1 MISMLE
7 GVLHRPKTVFVMM
20 LFMVIAGIMS
30 YIAIPKEAAPDI
42 DVPFFYVSVG
52 QSGISP
58 EDGARLIGQPMETEL
73 RGLEGLKEITTIAAE
88 GHVGILLEFDIG
100 VDKDKALLDVREKV
114 DTAKSKIPADANEP
128 TVSTHNMALQPTMTI
143 ALSGDVPARTLYRIA
158 DRLKDEIESIASVKE
173 VELTGQRDEQL
184 EVIIDTLKME
194 SYSIS
199 QNELVNALQMNNQ
212 LIAAGF
218 IDGGAGRF
226 NIKVPGLIL
235 DADDVYSL
243 PVKQSGEGVVTL
255 GDIASIKRT
264 FKDASTFTLVNGQPA
279 VSLDVVKRIGEN
291 IIENNAAVR
300 KVVEEVTKDL
310 PPTVTVS
317 YMLDVSDNIFKVLS
331 SLESS
336 IMTAIFLVM
345 IVVVAAL
352 GLRSAVLVG
361 LAIPTSFM
369 LGFLTLTTI
378 GMTVNNMVM
387 FGLVLTVGMLVDGAI
402 VMVEYADRKA
412 AEGMPAR
419 DAYIRAAKL
428 MFWPIV
434 SSTATTLAAF
444 LPMLLWP
451 GVIGEFMSYLPI
463 MVIIVLSGSLLTAMV
478 FLPVTG
484 GILASVFA
492 FIGKYGE
499 YILSGLVALITAFIV
514 VTLPPVKSVWGGMH
528 FLLMVPTILVIG
540 VPIFVAVFLPALKLF
555 KPVLNYSRARVERR
569 RTAELEAAK
578 VFSGHGPFDTSKL
591 RGITRVYIGVLE
603 VLVRKWWAGVAA
615 MVTLFAMCAVIVLT
629 FMGNNAGT
637 ELFVDEEPE
646 QGRFYVSAR
655 GNMSA
660 SEALTLVK
668 QVDKVILAEPGVK
681 NVVTRAFPVG
691 IRGGAGNNAPADL
704 IGSIDIEF
712 VDFCCRSSAREIFNS
727 IREKTSQLP
736 GIKVEARKVEGGPP
750 TGKDIQLQITS
761 NDYDA
766 AVAAAGRIRAYL
778 DTVDGLRDQEDSRP
792 LPGIDWEL
800 TINRDKA
807 ARYKAD
813 IAAVGAMVQLVTNGV
828 LIGDYRPS
836 DSEDEVDIRVRL
848 PEGERTLDKFD
859 ELRLRT
865 PLGQIPLSNFVERTP
880 KQKVSSMTRRNGQFS
895 IDIKAGVNKD
905 KYLVTEKE
913 TEIQAWLDSQTW
925 PEGVFYKF
933 RGSNEE
939 QQNTQSFLLKA
950 MIGALFLM
958 FIILLTQFNSF
969 YQTFLTLSTVVM
981 SMFGV
986 VLGMLVTGQKFS
998 VIMTGTGIVAL
1009 AGIVVNNAIVLID
1022 TYNRFRED
1030 GQSPVD
1036 AALRTSAQRVRPV
1049 MLTTITT
1056 IAGLIPMAT
1065 QISFDFANQV
1075 TTFGSVTG
1083 SWWVQLSTA
1092 VISGLAFSTMLTLV
1106 MIPITLV
1113 LPMHIRNGW
1122 RSFRDRGQAP
1132 MPIGQYAL
1140 ANSGLGL
1147 QEPSFGDDDK
1157 ADEGKRVP
1165 EAAE

>member
-7 GVLHRPKTVFVMM
+7 GVLQRPKTVFVTM
-20 LFMVIAGIMS
+20 LFMVIAGVMS
-30 YIAIPKEAAPDI
+30 YIAIPKEASPDI
-42 DVPFFYVSVG
+42 SIPFFYISIN

-58 EDGARLIGQPMETEL
+58 EDGTRLIGQPMETEL

-88 GHVGILLEFDIG
+88 GHVGILLEFDIN
-100 VDKDKALLDVREKV
+100 VNEDKALADIREKV
-114 DTAKSKIPADANEP
+114 DTAKAEVPEDAKEP
-128 TVSTHNMALQPTMTI
+128 IVSTYNMALQPTMTI
-143 ALSGDVPARTLYRIA
+143 ALSGDVPSRTLYRLA
-158 DRLKDEIESIASVKE
+158 ERLKDEIEAITSVKE
-173 VELTGQRDEQL
+173 VELTGQRDELL
-184 EVIIDTLKME
+184 EVVIDTFKME

-199 QNELVNALQMNNQ
+199 QSELITALQLNNQ

-235 DADDVYSL
+235 NADDVYSL

-255 GDIASIKRT
+255 GDIATIRRT
-264 FKDASTFTLVNGQPA
+264 FEDPSTFTLVNGQPA

-291 IIENNAAVR
+291 LIENNAAVR
-300 KVVEEVTKDL
+300 SVVEEATKDL
-310 PPTVTVS
+310 PPTVSIS
-317 YMLDVSDNIFKVLS
+317 YMLDLSDNVFRVLS

-352 GLRSAVLVG
+352 GLRSALLVG

-378 GMTVNNMVM
+378 GMTVNSMVM

-412 AEGMPAR
+412 AEGMPPR
-419 DAYIRAAKL
+419 DAYIRAARL

-451 GVIGEFMSYLPI
+451 GVSGELMSYLPV
-463 MVIIVLSGSLLTAMV
+463 MVIIILSCSLMTAMV

-484 GILASVFA
+484 GILASAFA
-492 FIGKYGE
+492 FMGKYGE
-499 YILSGLVALITAFIV
+499 HLLAFVVALGLGV
-514 VTLPPVKSVWGGMH
+514 VASSMT
-528 FLLMVPTILVIG
+528 
-540 VPIFVAVFLPALKLF
+540 PIVAVPGPASKLPGAAVVILAYWPLMKVFRPL
-555 KPVLNYSRARVERR
+555 VNASRARAERR
-569 RTAELEAAK
+569 KTEELAAAK
-578 VFSGHGPFDTSKL
+578 VFSGHGPFDTSRL
-591 RGITRVYIGVLE
+591 RGITRTYIAVLE
-603 VLVRKWWAGVAA
+603 FLVRRWWAGVLAIIT
-615 MVTLFAMCAVIVLT
+615 MLVICAGIFFT
-629 FMGNNAGT
+629 FKHNNAGT
-637 ELFVDEEPE
+637 QFFVDEEPE
-646 QGRFYVSAR
+646 QGKFYVTAR

-660 SEALTLVK
+660 FETLELVRE
-668 QVDKVILAEPGVK
+668 VDSIILAEPGIE

-691 IRGGAGNNAPADL
+691 LRGAFGNNTPADL

-712 VDFCCRSSAREIFNS
+712 ADFCCRLPAQKIFDS
-727 IREKTSQLP
+727 IRGKTSLLP
-736 GIKVEARKVEGGPP
+736 GIKVESRKIEGGPP
-750 TGKDIQLQITS
+750 TGKDIQIQINS
-761 NDYDA
+761 NSYEA
-766 AVAAAGRIRAYL
+766 AVATVDRVRNYIN
-778 DTVDGLRDQEDSRP
+778 TVDGLRDQEDSRP

-800 TINRDKA
+800 NIDRKKA
-807 ARYKAD
+807 ARHKAD
-813 IAAVGAMVQLVTNGV
+813 ISAVGAMVQLVTNGV

-848 PEGERTLDKFD
+848 PENERTLDKFD

-880 KQKVSSMTRRNGQFS
+880 KQKVSSITRRNGMFS
-895 IDIKAGVNKD
+895 LDVKAGVDKD
-905 KYLVTEKE
+905 RFLLTEKE
-913 TEIQAWLDSQTW
+913 TEIQNWIDAQQW
-925 PEGVFYKF
+925 PEDVFIKF
-933 RGSNEE
+933 RGANEE
-939 QQNTQSFLLKA
+939 QAESQAFLIKA

-958 FIILLTQFNSF
+958 FIILLTQYNSF
-969 YQTFLTLSTVVM
+969 YQSFLTLSTVVM
-981 SMFGV
+981 SVFGV
-986 VLGMLVTGQKFS
+986 LLGMLVTGQKFS
-998 VIMTGTGIVAL
+998 IVMTGTGIVAL

-1022 TYNRFRED
+1022 TYNRFRKD
-1030 GQSPVD
+1030 GQNPVD
-1036 AALRTSAQRVRPV
+1036 AALRTSAQRIRPV

-1075 TTFGSVTG
+1075 TTVGSVTA

-1092 VISGLAFSTMLTLV
+1092 VISGLAFSTLLTLV
-1106 MIPITLV
+1106 VIPIALV
-1113 LPMHIRNGW
+1113 MPMHIKSGFGRVTNS
-1122 RSFRDRGQAP
+1122 RKDQ
-1132 MPIGQYAL
+1132 MPPDSYAL
-1140 ANSGLGL
+1140 VNGNVGLK
-1147 QEPSFGDDDK
+1147 EPNFGD
-1157 ADEGKRVP
+1157 ASDEVKRVP